1 MPNDDPEFQ
10 ELLEEP
16 ALYPNIL
23 AELPGVL
30 LKDEDADIH
39 VVKDDPEPDLAE
51 LAAAALDNAGI
62 NANNCL
68 QAAQWGQ
75 EPGTGPA
82 LIEGNDDKIVYE
94 ITFDLPDAGLAGNN
108 VVPVDNPPPEAPP
121 KDPTV
126 HNLAAE
132 TVDLLTD
139 TGASP
144 RQCPTRLRRSVTIY
158 TPQTTFHTPRTTF
171 LLLQQGEVQAHRSI
185 VNATRYTKATKEERM
200 HATT

>member
-1 MPNDDPEFQ
+1 MPEDNPEF
-10 ELLEEP
+10 EGLLEEP
-16 ALYPNIL
+16 APYPDIS

-30 LKDEDADIH
+30 LEDEDADIQ
-39 VVKDDPEPDLAE
+39 VVTDDPEPDFAE

-68 QAAQWGQ
+68 QAAQRGQ
-75 EPGTGPA
+75 EPVPGPA
-82 LIEGNDDKIVYE
+82 LIEGNDDKIMYE
-94 ITFDLPDAGLAGNN
+94 ITFDLPIAGLARNN
-108 VVPVDNPPPEAPP
+108 AVPVNDPPPEAPS

-144 RQCPTRLRRSVTIY
+144 QRYPTQLRRSVTRY
-158 TPQTTFHTPRTTF
+158 TPQTTFHTP
-171 LLLQQGEVQAHRSI
+171 
-185 VNATRYTKATKEERM
+185 
-200 HATT
+200 